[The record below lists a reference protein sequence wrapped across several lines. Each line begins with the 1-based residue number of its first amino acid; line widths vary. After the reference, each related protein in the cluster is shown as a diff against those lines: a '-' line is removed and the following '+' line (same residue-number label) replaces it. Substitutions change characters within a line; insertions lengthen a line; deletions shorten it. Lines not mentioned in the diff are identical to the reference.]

1 MSNVFASAT
10 ASAAAALPNATES
23 RAATLRSIDAQWA
36 FIAARAAK
44 ALGAAY
50 DALDSVPAPRTI
62 LGASH
67 KTEVAENASGA
78 LVAMSY
84 LAPGRMLANYAGV
97 AEGETLCAMAD
108 LNDCEGGCLGG
119 DNGRGQLSF
128 AAGDARR
135 AQLGRTVLLLGA
147 PALFAALLA
156 ADCRKLAAR
165 AAKIGAAAYVRCDGT
180 SDLGLAAHGDARD
193 AFEALGVRP
202 YDYTKMPGR
211 AANSA
216 GAYACTFS
224 ATPRTIKAARAV
236 LSSGGGIAVV
246 VDAKKNAAARGAEI
260 ASLAALADLTGARF
274 AEGDA
279 SEPLESDG
287 PTIRC
292 LTAKAGSRNAF
303 AALVSS
309 GLVFAGE

>member
-1 MSNVFASAT
+1 MSNVFATAT
-10 ASAAAALPNATES
+10 AAAAAALPAATET

-44 ALGAAY
+44 ALGAAF
-50 DALDSVPAPRTI
+50 DALDAVPAPRTI

-67 KTEVAENASGA
+67 KTDVAENASGA
-78 LVAMSY
+78 LVAVSY
-84 LAPGRMLANYAGV
+84 LAPGRMLSSFAGID
-97 AEGETLCAMAD
+97 EGATLCAMAE
-108 LNDCEGGCLGG
+108 LNDCEDGCLGG

-128 AAGDARR
+128 PQGDARR
-135 AQLGRTVLLLGA
+135 AQLGRTILLLGA
-147 PALFAALLA
+147 PTLFAALLA

-165 AAKIGAAAYVRCDGT
+165 AAKLGAAAYVRCDGT
-180 SDLGLAAHGDARD
+180 SDLGLASHGDARD

-202 YDYTKMPGR
+202 YDYTKLPGR

-246 VDAKKNAAARGAEI
+246 VDAKRDAAKRGAEI

-274 AEGDA
+274 IEGDA
-279 SEPLESDG
+279 SEPLECDG

-292 LTAKAGSRNAF
+292 LTAKAGSRKAF